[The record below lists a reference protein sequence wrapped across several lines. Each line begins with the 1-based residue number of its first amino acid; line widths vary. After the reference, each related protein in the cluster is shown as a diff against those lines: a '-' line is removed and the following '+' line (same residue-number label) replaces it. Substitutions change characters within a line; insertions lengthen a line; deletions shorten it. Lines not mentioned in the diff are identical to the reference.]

1 MEVSC
6 EFLDVRT
13 ADSTKTIADRA
24 INASG
29 VGNFKWKIDAH
40 LTAGNVIAL
49 DDDEEL
55 IVVGGRRSICEA
67 FGQNPVANYIF
78 AATGGK
84 VLYASHA
91 ASSRKRWAY
100 TAAGM
105 RMMQVI
111 SAPASS
117 LVPATAAA
125 FRNSSPRGFAAN
137 YAGSVRQAY
146 STKVNRAVAGV
157 VNQAAKTRTVLHLF
171 SESADFG
178 GHALGPQVTGAGLSL
193 QLARFFA

>member
-1 MEVSC
+1 MEVNC

-13 ADSTKTIADRA
+13 ADSTKTIAERT

-29 VGNFKWKIDAH
+29 AGNFKRKIQTH
-40 LTAGNVIAL
+40 VTAGNLILL
-49 DDDEEL
+49 DDDEEM
-55 IVVGGRRSICEA
+55 IVVGGRQSICEA
-67 FGQNPVANYIF
+67 FGQTPVASYIF
-78 AATGGK
+78 AAMRGK
-84 VLYASHA
+84 VIYASHA

-111 SAPASS
+111 SGPASA

-125 FRNSSPRGFAAN
+125 FRNPSPRGFAAN
-137 YAGSVRQAY
+137 YAGYMRQTY

-171 SESADFG
+171 AESADFG
-178 GHALGPQVTGAGLSL
+178 GFPIGPQVTGASLSL
-193 QLARFFA
+193 QLAQFFA